1 MLKKVKI
8 LFSGKSEFSKNQ
20 RHLINYFVII
30 INWKEIH
37 FKNFLVITKETNLEQ
52 KNFLIDLEFIIN
64 IKNQ

>member
-30 INWKEIH
+30 INWKEIQ
-37 FKNFLVITKETNLEQ
+37 IYY
-52 KNFLIDLEFIIN
+52 
-64 IKNQ
+64 